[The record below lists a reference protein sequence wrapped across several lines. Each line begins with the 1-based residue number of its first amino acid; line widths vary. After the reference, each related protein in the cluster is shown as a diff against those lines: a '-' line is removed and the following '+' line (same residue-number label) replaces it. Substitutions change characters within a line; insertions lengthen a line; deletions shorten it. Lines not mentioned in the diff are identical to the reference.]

1 MPRNHA
7 RAGGL
12 IALLTLLLT
21 ACAAR
26 PSIPAPT
33 LDPTPPAAA
42 SPPNPVGLTATPAPA
57 GVYIQPGVPGDIVS
71 RVMPVLAQ
79 AGYAQ
84 QGTPDGAAV
93 RVVLNPGPEAALT
106 AQWVYAM
113 VAPFPTVPDGVS
125 WAGFTGYWQRTDA
138 SGLGGFNPAPRI
150 ALAADEADLLIA
162 VIGPGAAGLPLDL
175 VGPGQASQL
184 VELAWNV
191 RPSLSVVPFER
202 LEPRWKVLTVD
213 GQSPL
218 DAAFDP
224 AAYPLTVQVG
234 VIANGEAGAQ
244 AVAQL
249 QASGVWQTTNHD
261 PARLVRVVMTGVTAL
276 SRATAMQMELRGMDF
291 PARQILPFLA
301 EADILHISNEASFA
315 ADCPEPDWYG
325 EPRFCSQPDY
335 YALLESIGTDIVELT
350 GNHNNDWG
358 TAATNATLDLYDA
371 RGLPY
376 FGGGRSLDDA
386 VAPRVLIAPDGTRL
400 AFLGCNSAGP
410 YTAWATSG
418 SPGAAPCE
426 DWTRIRQQIADLKA
440 SGQADVVIVTV
451 QYLELDSYS
460 PSNQQRADF
469 EALARAGA
477 DVVSGSQAHQPQG
490 FAFVDGHF
498 IHFGVGNLFFDQI
511 DYVENRQMFAD
522 RHVFYAGRHI
532 STALFTGWFEE
543 VGQPRPMT
551 PEERAGFLQTIFA
564 ASGW

>member
-1 MPRNHA
+1 
-7 RAGGL
+7 
-12 IALLTLLLT
+12 
-21 ACAAR
+21 
-26 PSIPAPT
+26 
-33 LDPTPPAAA
+33 
-42 SPPNPVGLTATPAPA
+42 
-57 GVYIQPGVPGDIVS
+57 
-71 RVMPVLAQ
+71 
-79 AGYAQ
+79 
-84 QGTPDGAAV
+84 
-93 RVVLNPGPEAALT
+93 
-106 AQWVYAM
+106 
-113 VAPFPTVPDGVS
+113 
-125 WAGFTGYWQRTDA
+125 
-138 SGLGGFNPAPRI
+138 
-150 ALAADEADLLIA
+150 
-162 VIGPGAAGLPLDL
+162 
-175 VGPGQASQL
+175 
-184 VELAWNV
+184 
-191 RPSLSVVPFER
+191 
-202 LEPRWKVLTVD
+202 
-213 GQSPL
+213 
-218 DAAFDP
+218 
-224 AAYPLTVQVG
+224 
-234 VIANGEAGAQ
+234 
-244 AVAQL
+244 
-249 QASGVWQTTNHD
+249 
-261 PARLVRVVMTGVTAL
+261 
-276 SRATAMQMELRGMDF
+276 MDF